1 MNWLVFGLLLLSVSF
16 AMEQDEATPYICDG
30 KDDRVCD
37 QYRCMCRRKPSTKP
51 DQYFTRTE
59 YEF

>member
-1 MNWLVFGLLLLSVSF
+1 MRWLSFLLLGVSIMMLM
-16 AMEQDEATPYICDG
+16 AERTPYVCDG

-37 QYRCMCRRKPSTKP
+37 EYRCMCRRKTSTEP
-51 DQYFTRTE
+51 YPRTE